1 VEAAGEEAWM
11 RELKQWRS
19 VQDVVVDNLLNI
31 TLKQKRGDSEKLVV
45 AVAFQVTQTVPLCP
59 LICNLEVLPS
69 KSKPT
74 K

>member
-1 VEAAGEEAWM
+1 MGRTVEAAGEEAWM

-45 AVAFQVTQTVPLCP
+45 GSLSGNTNRATLSSY
-59 LICNLEVLPS
+59 L
-69 KSKPT
+69 
-74 K
+74 